1 MAQKCSGFIHLNIW
15 IVLASAAHTQT
26 FHIKWYHTQN
36 TRDLIK
42 IRVLKYT
49 ISNREKISLK
59 IGLIMSFSNKQ

>member
-1 MAQKCSGFIHLNIW
+1 MFRFYLFKHLD

-49 ISNREKISLK
+49 ISNREKI
-59 IGLIMSFSNKQ
+59 FS